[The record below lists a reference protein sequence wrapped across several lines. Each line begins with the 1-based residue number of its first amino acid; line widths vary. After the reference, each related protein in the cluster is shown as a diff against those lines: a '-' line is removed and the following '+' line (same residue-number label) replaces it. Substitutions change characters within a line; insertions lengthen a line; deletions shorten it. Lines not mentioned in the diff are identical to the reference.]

1 MSSKFKRCLAFLM
14 IIAFTLNIGM
24 MSFAQ
29 ANYKQVYSVAVGE
42 NLEHEIIV
50 EEHVNVRTTKLYDKS
65 GELIMHLELDKTTGT
80 LTNIGT
86 GATISKSGLR
96 AISPEVCNVLRDTDY
111 EYEFCSLGDTYSRTE
126 SVSYLEI
133 YDMINTT
140 ASESAQVAQILAIL
154 VGLAGVGV
162 LLPTVTSMLQDLARE
177 IFDSILAEDLDD
189 RWVELKF
196 TFSCRELWESDSSY
210 PGGGFYYLGYV
221 VSNLSTRLIYP

>member
-1 MSSKFKRCLAFLM
+1 MSRKFKRCLAFLM
-14 IIAFTLNIGM
+14 VIAFTLNIGM

-50 EEHVNVRTTKLYDKS
+50 EEHMNVRTTKLYDKS

-86 GATISKSGLR
+86 RAVITKTGLQ
-96 AISPEVCNVLRDTDY
+96 AISPEVCNVLSDTDY
-111 EYEFCSLGDTYSRTE
+111 EYEFCSLGDTYSRKEYIT
-126 SVSYLEI
+126 YAEI
-133 YDMINTT
+133 YSMIDHTV
-140 ASESAQVAQILAIL
+140 SQSAQVSQIVAIL

-162 LLPTVTSMLQDLARE
+162 LLPTVTSTIQDLAKD
-177 IFDSILAEDLDD
+177 IFDSILEEDLDD
-189 RWVELKF
+189 RSVELNF

-210 PGGGFYYLGYV
+210 PNGGFYYLGYV
-221 VSNLSTRLIYP
+221 VSKLSTRLILP